1 MRFHLLLPALVL
13 ALYAT
18 AQGMFPKPVRPP
30 AKKWYVT
37 NGTEWIFTFP
47 VLDVRTYGQ
56 PNDHSG
62 GIVRFAPVF
71 NPRGLVQYDFTD
83 HVGFFTGLGFRNLGF
98 IYAVPDTTVRY
109 KYRAYTVGVPVG
121 LKIGRMHRTLFFV
134 GYEIE
139 LPFNYKEKRF
149 ENEKRVDR
157 FNVWFSDRTEPF
169 YHSMMLGIQG
179 PARNHHH
186 PEVLLHQ
193 LPQHRVR
200 GAEGRDHEQTLRW
213 LQREHRLHV
222 DRLGTVRGPRAALPA
237 SKRGAHTPAPGTRLV
252 DQRSKTTWPLWAWT
266 SLKASCK
273 RIVQA

>member
-13 ALYAT
+13 SLCAT

-56 PNDHSG
+56 PNDHTG

-179 PARNHHH
+179 PAGTTITLKYYFTNFHNTEF
-186 PEVLLHQ
+186 EVQKDGITSKPYDGFNANIAYVSIGWGLFAG
-193 LPQHRVR
+193 RVR
-200 GAEGRDHEQTLRW
+200 PSRLPSAEPTHQP
-213 LQREHRLHV
+213 QA
-222 DRLGTVRGPRAALPA
+222 RA
-237 SKRGAHTPAPGTRLV
+237 
-252 DQRSKTTWPLWAWT
+252 W
-266 SLKASCK
+266 
-273 RIVQA
+273 

>member
-13 ALYAT
+13 SLCAT

-62 GIVRFAPVF
+62 RHRALRPG
-71 NPRGLVQYDFTD
+71 VQSAWAWCSTTSPIT
-83 HVGFFTGLGFRNLGF
+83 VGFFTGLGFRNLGF

-179 PARNHHH
+179 PAGTTITLKYYFTNFHNTEF
-186 PEVLLHQ
+186 EVQKDGITSKPYDGFNANIAYVSIGWGLFAG
-193 LPQHRVR
+193 RVR
-200 GAEGRDHEQTLRW
+200 PSRLPSAEPTHQP
-213 LQREHRLHV
+213 QA
-222 DRLGTVRGPRAALPA
+222 RA
-237 SKRGAHTPAPGTRLV
+237 
-252 DQRSKTTWPLWAWT
+252 W
-266 SLKASCK
+266 
-273 RIVQA
+273 